1 MPKARSMLPSS
12 FVPTGSR
19 ARLAT
24 AFLLATIAL
33 DVVAIE
39 SDLWEIAAIN
49 RYLDGA
55 DFGTGP
61 IVSSDHRQH
70 VVAVLQFAALAL
82 TAIVF
87 IRWFHAAYRNLSS
100 LGVSEPRF
108 KPGWA
113 IGAWFVP
120 FLSLW
125 RPKQIADDI
134 CRASEPELPDS
145 SPRTPN
151 YLLNSWW
158 VFWLLSLFV
167 GNAAGRALFKAN
179 TLTGI
184 RDAAKVDIAATAF
197 DITAAVL
204 AILVIRYITNRQLDR
219 AQLLAA
225 AA

>member
-1 MPKARSMLPSS
+1 MLPSS

-24 AFLLATIAL
+24 AFLAATIAI
-33 DVVAIE
+33 DVVAIG
-39 SDLWEIAAIN
+39 SDVGEISAIN
-49 RYLDGA
+49 RYLDGT
-55 DFGTGP
+55 DFSTGP
-61 IVSSDHRQH
+61 LVSSDHRQQ
-70 VVAVLQFAALAL
+70 VVGVLQIAALAL

-100 LGVSEPRF
+100 LGVSELRF

-134 CRASEPELPDS
+134 CRASEPEQPDS

-158 VFWLLSLFV
+158 AFWLLSLFV
-167 GNAAGRALFKAN
+167 GNASGRVLFKAN
-179 TLTGI
+179 TLTDI
-184 RDAAKVDIAATAF
+184 RDAAKVDIAAMAF

-204 AILVIRYITNRQLDR
+204 AILVIRHITNRQLDR

-225 AA
+225 EA